1 MEKGF
6 ASTFYPP
13 GIIFNMKSETYP
25 EFTLDNPVAS
35 AVAVLR
41 AIFLAPR
48 SFFLGFSESGPL
60 REPIIF
66 VVLITA
72 VTAALRLVL
81 TLLFGSNDA
90 VSAETSVLQALAFV
104 ALSPAILAA
113 LAGAYWLSVRTFV
126 GEAGTFRGVY
136 RMLAYAYGA
145 MVLYW
150 VPVVQAFAFTYFAL
164 VLMVI
169 AIRYTY
175 RVSLMTAI
183 ITTLAAYVPAA
194 MAFIFLQFAVTGL
207 AFG

>member
-6 ASTFYPP
+6 ASVFYPP
-13 GIIFNMKSETYP
+13 GIISNMQTTTSP
-25 EFTLDNPVAS
+25 EFTLDRPLAS
-35 AVAVLR
+35 AAAVLR

-48 SFFLGFSESGPL
+48 SFFLGFPESGPL
-60 REPIIF
+60 REPIVF

-72 VTAALRLVL
+72 VTATLRLAL

-90 VSAETSVLQALAFV
+90 VSAGTSVVEALAFV

-169 AIRYTY
+169 AVRYVY
-175 RVSLMTAI
+175 RVSLMTAVI
-183 ITTLAAYVPAA
+183 AALVAYVPAA
-194 MAFIFLQFAVTGL
+194 MGFIFLQFAVTGL
-207 AFG
+207 VFG

>member
-1 MEKGF
+1 MPS
-6 ASTFYPP
+6 ATFPQ
-13 GIIFNMKSETYP
+13 
-25 EFTLDNPVAS
+25 FTLDRPLAS
-35 AVAVLR
+35 AAAILR

-48 SFFLGFSESGPL
+48 SFFLGFPESGPL

-72 VTAALRLVL
+72 VTAILRLTL

-90 VSAETSVLQALAFV
+90 VSAGTSVVEALVFV

-126 GEAGTFRGVY
+126 GGAGTYRGVY

-164 VLMVI
+164 VLMII
-169 AIRYTY
+169 AIRYVY
-175 RVSLMTAI
+175 RVSLMTAV
-183 ITTLAAYVPAA
+183 ITALAAYVPAA